1 MTARVNAK
9 EKRESWNIHGRISP
23 PYEEEIMYGCEG
35 GRLGLSPGVC
45 KDTESGKRGEKTF
58 AEGAAL
64 RPWSEQWGERDGSEG
79 RESYVL
85 TNNTMIKIGSTV

>member
-1 MTARVNAK
+1 MMLTK
-9 EKRESWNIHGRISP
+9 I
-23 PYEEEIMYGCEG
+23 
-35 GRLGLSPGVC
+35 
-45 KDTESGKRGEKTF
+45 GKKGEKTF

-85 TNNTMIKIGSTV
+85 TNNKMIKIGSTV